1 MKKARILAYM
11 MNLYSMSAAAGY
23 ECHLKLAHTEDLY
36 KTIAEKTVSI
46 GRGEMN
52 AGKLGTLFVESQKGN
67 KIVSLDING
76 VMSGWRGEEDATF
89 VILRSTQ
96 KKRSTKTNT
105 VSEKISLKGRESV
118 TNWFDS
124 YMLDIKCEVIDEKK
138 ED

>member
-1 MKKARILAYM
+1 MRKARMLAYLL
-11 MNLYSMSAAAGY
+11 NLYSISATAGY

-46 GRGEMN
+46 TSGQMS

-76 VMSGWRGEEDATF
+76 MMSGWRGEQDATF

-96 KKRSTKTNT
+96 KKRSVKTNT
-105 VSEKISLKGRESV
+105 VSEKISIKGSDSV
-118 TNWFDS
+118 TNWFDN
-124 YMLDIKCEVIDEKK
+124 YMLDIKCEVIQEKK